1 MEEYDFLK
9 DLNEKQKY
17 VCVSEDNFI
26 LTACP
31 GSGKTRTLTYRLA
44 FLCKKFAG
52 SRLLNIAITYTNRAA
67 EEIEERLIGLN
78 IETSSIWTGTI
89 HSFCLNYIIR
99 PYAMYHPRLKYG
111 YRIIDEY
118 TRDAY
123 IKSIAKELGIRERY
137 INELRKKE
145 SIKKRYDSLLEKNKE
160 IDFDLILLY
169 AHDLISNNI
178 FIAEN
183 IAGIIRSIHVDE
195 YQDTNEI
202 QYGILACIINAN
214 PQINILFI
222 GDVNQAIYGNLG
234 GVAKSASEIRE
245 LYPVDFTEECL
256 SGCYRSSQRIVDYYK
271 YFEVAYTG
279 VYSVAC
285 HKKELGI
292 IKYDSKISRDE
303 MPDEIAQII
312 KNELSAG
319 VKESEICV
327 VAPAWHRIWK
337 FTNQLRKLM
346 PETEFDAP
354 DISPIKKDPLNV
366 FYLIARLLFTQNSG
380 HINSRKRVALEIMNI
395 LHMDFGI
402 SIPEYVDNY
411 LLLKIV
417 NATVINIK
425 DGIETLERAVN
436 GLFSLL
442 KIQKEDIPAL
452 NKSYWEFF
460 EKTKARIEGNEL
472 EYDWDSI
479 EKSFKEKKGIVI
491 NTIHGVKGEEYTTM
505 IGFSLHHGILPNW
518 EIVNNPDCHD
528 ETYKLLYVLC
538 SRAKKNIYLFSEEGY
553 FTGGGYP
560 YEATKDLRQYHFK
573 YD

>member
-1 MEEYDFLK
+1 MTEYNFLK

-67 EEIEERLIGLN
+67 EEIEERLVGLN

-99 PYAMYHPRLKYG
+99 PYAMYHSRLKCG

-118 TRDAY
+118 IRDEY
-123 IKSIAKELGIRERY
+123 VKSIAKELGIRGY
-137 INELRKKE
+137 INDLRKNE
-145 SIKKRYDSLLEKNKE
+145 CIKKKYYNLLEKNKE

-169 AHDLISNNI
+169 ACDLISNNN

-183 IAGIIRSIHVDE
+183 ISGIIRSIHIDE

-202 QYGILACIINAN
+202 QYSILARIINAN
-214 PQINILFI
+214 PKINILFI
-222 GDVNQAIYGNLG
+222 GDVNQAIYGSLG
-234 GVAKSASEIRE
+234 GVAKSAKEIRK
-245 LYPVDFTEECL
+245 LYPVNFTEECL

-271 YFEVAYTG
+271 HFEVSYTG

-285 HKKELGI
+285 HKEELGI
-292 IKYDSKISRDE
+292 IKYNSIISRDE
-303 MPDEIAQII
+303 MPYEIAQII

-319 VKESEICV
+319 VKENEICI
-327 VAPAWHRIWK
+327 VAPSWYRIWQ

-346 PETEFDAP
+346 PETKFDAP

-411 LLLKIV
+411 LLLKTV
-417 NATVINIK
+417 NATAINIK
-425 DGIETLERAVN
+425 DGIETLERAVH

-442 KIQKEDIPAL
+442 KIWKEDIPTL
-452 NKSYWEFF
+452 NASYLEFF
-460 EKTKARIEGNEL
+460 EKTRARIKNNEL
-472 EYDWDSI
+472 KYDWDSI

-505 IGFSLHHGILPNW
+505 IGFSLHHGVLPNW

-553 FTGGGYP
+553 STGSGYP
-560 YEATKDLRQYHFK
+560 YEATKVLKQYHFK

>member
-1 MEEYDFLK
+1 MKEYDFLN

-67 EEIEERLIGLN
+67 EEIEERLTGLN

-118 TRDAY
+118 IRDEY
-123 IKSIAKELGIRERY
+123 IKSIAKELGIGGY
-137 INELRKKE
+137 INDLRKNE
-145 SIKKRYDSLLEKNKE
+145 CIKKKYYSLLEKNKE
-160 IDFDLILLY
+160 IDFDMILLY
-169 AHDLISNNI
+169 ACDLISNNI

-183 IAGIIRSIHVDE
+183 ISGIIRSIHVDE

-202 QYGILACIINAN
+202 QYSILAHIINVN
-214 PQINILFI
+214 PKINILFI

-234 GVAKSASEIRE
+234 GVAKSAEEIRQ
-245 LYPVDFTEECL
+245 LYHVNFIEECL

-271 YFEVAYTG
+271 HFEVAYTG

-292 IKYDSKISRDE
+292 IKYDSRINKNE
-303 MPDEIAQII
+303 MPCEIARII

-319 VKESEICV
+319 VKENEICV
-327 VAPAWHRIWK
+327 VAPAWHRIWN
-337 FTNQLRKLM
+337 FTNQLRMLM

-354 DISPIKKDPLNV
+354 DISPIKKDSLNV

-380 HINSRKRVALEIMNI
+380 HINSRKRIALEIMNI
-395 LHMDFGI
+395 LHMDFGV
-402 SIPEYVDNY
+402 SVPEYIDNY
-411 LLLKIV
+411 LLLKTV
-417 NATVINIK
+417 NATEINIK
-425 DGIETLERAVN
+425 DGIETLERAIN
-436 GLFSLL
+436 GLLSLL
-442 KIQKEDIPAL
+442 KIQKEDIPTL
-452 NKSYWEFF
+452 NMSYLEFF
-460 EKTKARIEGNEL
+460 EKTRTRIKSNNL
-472 EYDWDSI
+472 KYDWDSI
-479 EKSFKEKKGIVI
+479 EKSFKEKKGIVV
-491 NTIHGVKGEEYTTM
+491 NTIHGVKGEEYTTV
-505 IGFSLHHGILPNW
+505 IGFSLHHGILPHW
-518 EIVNNPDCHD
+518 ETTKKTNCKD
-528 ETYKLLYVLC
+528 ETYRLLYVLC
-538 SRAKKNIYLFSEEGY
+538 SRAKKNIYLFSEEGC
-553 FTGGGYP
+553 FSTNGYH
-560 YEATKDLRQYHFK
+560 YEATQDLKQYRFK